1 MNTYQMMFRNASY
14 QNLLY
19 QNIFFNNYYN
29 NQNFFYLGNVPYQSY
44 CFPNYQKIY
53 SNRRNNY
60 HNFQKKNKSSEN
72 IIKNIKYPI
81 KKEEKVVKKVKEA
94 NEEKQDNCFEKIN
107 NIKITHRRRSSI
119 DTTICDSSFNSNLS
133 EDYKEEEKE
142 EEMRD
147 KKIAVNKLKK
157 KLSNISEANSETSQC
172 NDITDNNSNNND
184 DDLNG
189 SFFSETDTDNNDK
202 SDEKKSY
209 NDITNSF
216 NVNKNKAKN
225 ENKCEE
231 YKGNPDFEN
240 TEILRVNVKISKDK
254 NAIFRL
260 KRYDDVFETIKIFC
274 EINLIDEKLIKPL
287 IIKSLSAMNTIYQIM
302 NCKLDDENIKL
313 LKSIKRM

>member
-1 MNTYQMMFRNASY
+1 MNYYQLLYRNASY

-29 NQNFFYLGNVPYQSY
+29 NQNIFYQGNAPFQSY
-44 CFPNYQKIY
+44 CFPNCQKIY
-53 SNRRNNY
+53 SNQRNKY
-60 HNFQKKNKSSEN
+60 YNFQKKNKSSEN
-72 IIKNIKYPI
+72 IIKYAKYPI
-81 KKEEKVVKKVKEA
+81 KNKKKEVKEVKEA
-94 NEEKQDNCFEKIN
+94 NEERQDNCFEKIN
-107 NIKITHRRRSSI
+107 NIKISRRRRSSI

-133 EDYKEEEKE
+133 EDYKEKEEKE
-142 EEMRD
+142 EEIKD
-147 KKIAVNKLKK
+147 KKIVVTKLKK

-172 NDITDNNSNNND
+172 NDITDNNSKNND

-189 SFFSETDTDNNDK
+189 SFFSDIDTDINNNK
-202 SDEKKSY
+202 DEKKLY
-209 NDITNSF
+209 NDMTNSL
-216 NVNKNKAKN
+216 NENNNKTKN
-225 ENKCEE
+225 ETEE
-231 YKGNPDFEN
+231 YKGNPDYEN

-313 LKSIKRM
+313 LKSIKKI